1 MGWWHDLSI
10 NLANLVAGFMG
21 GVVNA
26 FVFKRSEPWAI
37 VGSVLV
43 GAITANYLG
52 AMAAKAFSSL
62 PLLGGTTEPVAAFL
76 VGMMGMGF
84 VQGLI
89 EVLNRKLKLNGT
101 SGGTSREGGP
111 K

>member
-1 MGWWHDLSI
+1 MMWWHDLSI
-10 NLANLVAGFMG
+10 NFANIVAGFMG

-37 VGSVLV
+37 IGSVLV

-52 AMAAKAFSSL
+52 EMAAKVFATL
-62 PLLGGTTEPVAAFL
+62 PLLGGITEPVAAFL

-84 VQGLI
+84 VQGII
-89 EVLNRKLKLNGT
+89 EVLNRKFRLNGT
-101 SGGTSREGGP
+101 SNNEPPKGTP
-111 K
+111 